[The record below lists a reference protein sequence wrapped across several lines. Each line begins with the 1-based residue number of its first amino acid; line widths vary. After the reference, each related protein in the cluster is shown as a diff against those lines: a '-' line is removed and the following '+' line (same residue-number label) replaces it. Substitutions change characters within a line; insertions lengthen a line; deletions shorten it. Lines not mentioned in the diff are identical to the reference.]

1 MGSKIELTSVYGEG
15 SEFYFVLEQRAEEN
29 ETDAWDI
36 KIPGIDIASAKQYY
50 TDKEAFE
57 ECLQD
62 YLNSIPEIS
71 EKIFRFRQN

>member
-1 MGSKIELTSVYGEG
+1 MGKAQNFILYW
-15 SEFYFVLEQRAEEN
+15 EQRAEEN